1 MKPIPGRKY
10 TIQDENSLSQVAARA
25 YGDFTL
31 WPRIWAANQ
40 SQLKSGDP
48 NLIFPG
54 EVIII
59 PLLPERESVKSSTAE
74 QSLPGKE
81 KDEVTILLDG
91 LEVKSRATKIIR
103 AMDAGA
109 SGCSAVI
116 PWTQGDDPEL
126 DKRLLPYAYTPAAVY
141 IGGNLKIS
149 GLVYIVKPSKT
160 KDGVV
165 KNIQIFSFTA
175 DIVDSTLKPPYEKNN
190 VTLKQRAEELVKPFG
205 IDVIFNDDPG
215 GAFGRVTAKEG
226 DTVFGH
232 LASLAPQRSL
242 LIGDTVDGNLSFARA
257 ASGKPVATL
266 EEDMQGAQSFE
277 ATFDGRKR
285 FNIYR
290 AVGQSPSGSKV
301 GIAKDSKV
309 PRSRFITFQVNETIN
324 GDIEQ
329 AAKWRRSKQLANALT
344 IPFPVSS
351 WFSKE
356 GILWE
361 ENTLVEVVS
370 PTLSIANGFTFLL
383 KSVEYN
389 DSTSGK
395 TAILGLV
402 PPQVY
407 SGEDLI
413 DPWT

>member
-1 MKPIPGRKY
+1 MKPVPGRKY
-10 TIQDENSLSQVAARA
+10 TIQDENSLSQIAARA

-40 SQLKSGDP
+40 SQLRSGDP

-54 EVIII
+54 EVVII

-91 LEVKSRATKIIR
+91 LEVKSDGTKIIR
-103 AMDAGA
+103 TMDTAADGW
-109 SGCSAVI
+109 SAVI
-116 PWTQGDDPEL
+116 PWSPGADPEL
-126 DKRLLPYAYTPAAVY
+126 DKRLLPYSYTPAAVY
-141 IGGNLKIS
+141 IGGKLKIS
-149 GLVYIVKPSKT
+149 GLVYIIRPGKT
-160 KDGVV
+160 SDGIV
-165 KNIQIFSFTA
+165 KNIQGFSFTA
-175 DIVDSTLKPPYEKNN
+175 DLIDSTLKPPYEKNN
-190 VTLKQRAEELVKPFG
+190 VTLRQRAEELVKPFG

-215 GAFGRVTAKEG
+215 GAFNRVTAKEG

-232 LASLAPQRSL
+232 LASLASQRSL
-242 LIGDTVDGNLSFARA
+242 LISSTVDGNLSFTKA
-257 ASGKPVATL
+257 ASGRPVATL

-277 ATFDGRKR
+277 AAFDGRKR
-285 FNIYR
+285 FNVYR

-309 PRSRFITFQVNETIN
+309 PRSRFLTFHANETID

-329 AAKWRRSKQLANALT
+329 AAKWQRSKQLASALT

-351 WFSKE
+351 WFSSE
-356 GILWE
+356 GVLWE

-370 PTLSIANGFTFLL
+370 PTLSIANGFTFLI

-389 DSTSGK
+389 DSVSGK

-413 DPWT
+413 DPWS

>member
-1 MKPIPGRKY
+1 MKPVPGKRY

-31 WPRIWAANQ
+31 WTRIWSANQ
-40 SQLKSGDP
+40 SQLRSGDP

-54 EVIII
+54 EIIII
-59 PLLPERESVKSSTAE
+59 PLLPERESVKTSTADKDL
-74 QSLPGKE
+74 SGKE
-81 KDEVTILLDG
+81 KDEITILLDG
-91 LEVKSRATKIIR
+91 IEVNSTATKIIKT
-103 AMDAGA
+103 MDTAADGWT
-109 SGCSAVI
+109 AVI
-116 PWTQGDDPEL
+116 PWRHGEDTEL
-126 DKRLLPYAYTPAAVY
+126 DKKLLPYAYPPAAIY
-141 IGGNLKIS
+141 IGGKLKIS
-149 GLVYIVKPSKT
+149 GLLYVVQPGKTADGTVKKIS
-160 KDGVV
+160 G
-165 KNIQIFSFTA
+165 FSFTA
-175 DIVDSTLKPPYEKNN
+175 DLIDSTLKPPYEKNN

-215 GAFGRVTAKEG
+215 GIFNRVAVKEE

-232 LASLAPQRSL
+232 LASLAAQRSL
-242 LIGDTVDGNLSFARA
+242 LVSSTADGNLSFTKA
-257 ASGKPVATL
+257 ASGKPVSTI
-266 EEDMQGAQSFE
+266 EEDKQGAQVFE

-290 AVGQSPSGSKV
+290 ALGQSPSGAKV

-309 PRSRFITFQVNETIN
+309 PRSRFVTFQVNETID

-329 AAKWRRSKQLANALT
+329 AAKWRRSKQLAEALT

-351 WFSKE
+351 WFDQNGK
-356 GILWE
+356 LWE
-361 ENTLVEVVS
+361 DNTLVEVIS
-370 PTLSIANGFTFLL
+370 PTLSIPNGFTFLI

-389 DSTSGK
+389 DTTSGK
-395 TAILGLV
+395 TAILNLV

-407 SGEDLI
+407 SGEELV